1 MVRTN
6 YSFTWRNE
14 PALKF
19 QSYEKEQ
26 EAIELFES
34 QRYIKDSTISRK
46 FFKKDKDGELI
57 ERNGTIILSLDW
69 CNRFNGVNTGYNGFS
84 FALDYL
90 KFWRKLTQKQKN
102 RIKVKMGA
110 VYVIDNKDKIMDNK
124 SFLKFFLPEW
134 YYTRN
139 RFKWSEDK
147 LNSIYNAQGFLVESP
162 EWKNGQ
168 FVRENQIPYYPYV
181 SKIQRWFLKR
191 YYDPRNRMCIRR
203 LDRQYD
209 EYDSDNY
216 IEGEYIMLVP
226 SI

>member
-1 MVRTN
+1 MVRTS

-14 PALKF
+14 PSLKF

-26 EAIELFES
+26 EAKELFDS
-34 QRYIKDSTISRK
+34 QINIKDSTISRK
-46 FFKKDKDGELI
+46 FFKKDKDGKLI
-57 ERNGTIILSLDW
+57 ERNGTIILSLEW
-69 CNRFNGVNTGYNGFS
+69 CGSLGGNEFS
-84 FALDYL
+84 FVWEYL
-90 KFWRKLTQKQKN
+90 QFCNTLTQKQKN
-102 RIKVKMGA
+102 RIKIKMGA
-110 VYVIDNKDKIMDNK
+110 VYVIDNKYKDKIMDNK

-139 RFKWSEDK
+139 HLKWNWDK
-147 LNSIYNAQGFLVESP
+147 LNSIYKLEGDTVELP
-162 EWKNGQ
+162 EWKYSC
-168 FVRENQIPYYPYV
+168 FVQINQIPYYPYV

-191 YYDPRNRMCIRR
+191 YYDPRNPMCIRR

-216 IEGEYIMLVP
+216 IEDEYIMLVP